1 MEELRFPFNC
11 QTSDNCHHL
20 EDYRGQKK
28 MMKHAAFSR
37 FLRRI
42 DLIYSDKK
50 KLLNIDML
58 LTSSEKISTISVP
71 FTLES
76 LNFSYTFNSISY
88 ILLSLKKEV
97 IPKCK
102 FRKVEGGPLSLWFYR
117 VMDYCGTIKVLGNK
131 ELSHSPL
138 ISSLG
143 LLKMDQSPNPCLWI
157 GTSIHVISWDT
168 SILHSSAPNTNGQPE
183 CPNCKERSF
192 R

>member
-1 MEELRFPFNC
+1 
-11 QTSDNCHHL
+11 
-20 EDYRGQKK
+20 
-28 MMKHAAFSR
+28 MKHAAFSR

-157 GTSIHVISWDT
+157 GTSIHN
-168 SILHSSAPNTNGQPE
+168 ILRHKHFAFFSTKHKWPTRMSQLKRALIPLLQM
-183 CPNCKERSF
+183 ERLKIF
-192 R
+192 RILATYFMPSRHV